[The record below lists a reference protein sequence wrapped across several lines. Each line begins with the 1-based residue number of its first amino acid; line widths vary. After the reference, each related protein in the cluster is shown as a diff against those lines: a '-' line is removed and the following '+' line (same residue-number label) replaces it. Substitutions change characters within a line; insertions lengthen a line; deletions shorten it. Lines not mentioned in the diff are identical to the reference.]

1 MTRRAL
7 FLLLLAVLVSIPAFA
22 QIDPE
27 RKTGVTFGV
36 GTGGGDI
43 AFRRQLPPNWAL
55 LASAG
60 FTEGDAYNPGSPAG
74 QFDLTIWSLS
84 AGARR
89 YFGAS
94 ELRPF
99 GEVAAGYQWTDT
111 PGCNDISSPRASAGG
126 GVEYAIARRVSI
138 EGTAGLSYASST
150 QKCTF
155 NGVDYRF
162 DSDALSTF
170 RTALSVTFYF

>member
-1 MTRRAL
+1 MTKRTL

-27 RKTGVTFGV
+27 RRTGVTFSV
-36 GTGGGDI
+36 GNSGGDI

-55 LASAG
+55 LASVG
-60 FTEGDAYNPGSPAG
+60 FTEGNAYNPGAPASPAG
-74 QFDLTIWSLS
+74 VTTWALS

-89 YFGAS
+89 YFSGTD
-94 ELRPF
+94 LRPF
-99 GEVAAGYQWTDT
+99 AELAAGYQWTDT
-111 PGCNDISSPRASAGG
+111 PGCSDISSPRASAGG

-138 EGTAGLSYASST
+138 EGTAGLSYASSK
-150 QKCTF
+150 QQCSF
-155 NGVDYRF
+155 NGIDYRF
-162 DSDALSTF
+162 ENDALSTF